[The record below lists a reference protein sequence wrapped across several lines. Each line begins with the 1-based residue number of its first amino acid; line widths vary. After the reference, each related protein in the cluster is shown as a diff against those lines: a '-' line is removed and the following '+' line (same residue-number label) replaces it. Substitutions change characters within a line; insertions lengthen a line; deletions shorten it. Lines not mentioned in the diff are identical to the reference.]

1 MIIIVMFIGA
11 YAMYM
16 LLRILYA
23 KKWNKNLTANVKFS
37 VDHIV
42 RGETLELV
50 EIVTNRKKLPLA
62 YINLK
67 FTVDKS
73 IYFSDG
79 SDNWC
84 ITAKSYRNDIFS
96 LMMYQK
102 VTRRIPV
109 KCSKRGVY
117 IIDKLE
123 LVSNGLFMNDVYVM
137 GVEQHTEITVY
148 PNASDVNDIEVL
160 YAKVMGSVERNR
172 QFNPDPFA
180 FRQIR
185 EYDTSDPMNL
195 INWKA
200 SAKTGQLMVNQYN
213 ETASPSVCILLNL
226 ESEGMLRYDVIS
238 EQSISIAAGLAQMLL
253 EQGIHV
259 SMLCNARG
267 YGDKDITKVELGVG
281 FAHLNVINT
290 ALARISLDSEITDFC
305 TLLDDY
311 SNHFTRSIFLG
322 NDAKSTLYIMISQN
336 SRQNLQQCFDKLSG
350 RDSLSMW
357 ILPYFKGMEAKLSYT
372 QAECIMWEVMHN
384 AEG

>member
-23 KKWNKNLTANVKFS
+23 KRWNKNLTANVKFS
-37 VDHIV
+37 VDHV
-42 RGETLELV
+42 VQGETLELV

-67 FTVDKS
+67 FAVDKS

-84 ITAKSYRNDIFS
+84 ITDKSYRNDIFS

-102 VTRRIPV
+102 VTRSIPI

-123 LVSNGLFMNDVYVM
+123 LVSNGLFMNDVCVM
-137 GVEQHTEITVY
+137 GVEQYTEVTVY
-148 PNASDVNDIEVL
+148 PNASDVKEIEVL

-185 EYDTSDPMNL
+185 EYDTFDPMNL
-195 INWKA
+195 IN
-200 SAKTGQLMVNQYN
+200 
-213 ETASPSVCILLNL
+213 
-226 ESEGMLRYDVIS
+226 
-238 EQSISIAAGLAQMLL
+238 
-253 EQGIHV
+253 
-259 SMLCNARG
+259 
-267 YGDKDITKVELGVG
+267 
-281 FAHLNVINT
+281 
-290 ALARISLDSEITDFC
+290 
-305 TLLDDY
+305 
-311 SNHFTRSIFLG
+311 
-322 NDAKSTLYIMISQN
+322 
-336 SRQNLQQCFDKLSG
+336 
-350 RDSLSMW
+350 
-357 ILPYFKGMEAKLSYT
+357 
-372 QAECIMWEVMHN
+372 
-384 AEG
+384 